1 MIAKVVLKYTILFQP
16 FCYVITGDLFIDIIF
31 MLILII
37 PIYCKQPKVRPVLF
51 VDFISHFAPA

>member
-1 MIAKVVLKYTILFQP
+1 MIAKVVLQYTILFKP
-16 FCYVITGDLFIDIIF
+16 VITGDLFIDIIF

-51 VDFISHFAPA
+51 VDFI